1 MINKPYVE
9 HRMFTEIGQIA
20 VVQPSETNDCVV
32 LSTQEVS
39 KKEKDAM
46 LYLTFNEA
54 IALCEILQSAVERIK
69 Q

>member
-1 MINKPYVE
+1 
-9 HRMFTEIGQIA
+9 MFAETGQIA
-20 VVQPSETNDCVV
+20 VVQPSETDDCVV

-39 KKEKDAM
+39 KKEKDAR

-54 IALCEILQSAVERIK
+54 IALCEMLKSAVERIK